1 VGKLID
7 KGRIKAEA
15 AARRAARGETR
26 SWVFDYRIG
35 EVLRGED
42 GEMYVITGL
51 PAVERHDRIVMV
63 QKLVLDAVGRPVPG
77 LREGQP
83 FLARATRD
91 GVRVNQGRLARRV
104 PGEAA

>member
-26 SWVFDYRIG
+26 AWRFDY
-35 EVLRGED
+35 EVGQRLRGDD
-42 GEMYVITGL
+42 GQMYQIVEL

-63 QKLVLDAVGRPVPG
+63 QKLVLDSMKRPLAG
-77 LREGQP
+77 LREGAP
-83 FLARATRD
+83 FVARATRD
-91 GVRVNQGRLARRV
+91 GVRVDHGRLARRV
-104 PGEAA
+104 PAGVV